1 MSKITVAENYSKNIE
16 KLKADLGVSNV
27 MALPKLTKVSINV
40 GLGVNRT
47 NKEMVEYIE
56 ESLGKIT
63 GQKVVKT
70 HAKKAIAGFKLR
82 TGDLVGLRVTL
93 RGTRMY
99 DFLDR
104 LLNITLPRIRDFK
117 GIEVKQFDAQGNLTL
132 GFRDQ
137 VPFAELGHDVL
148 DRPFGLTMTI
158 TIAKSDHD
166 KSPKVLQAL
175 GFPMKL
181 Q

>member
-1 MSKITVAENYSKNIE
+1 MKINVAENYKTKTE
-16 KLKADLGVSNV
+16 QLKTDLAVSNV
-27 MALPKLTKVSINV
+27 MALPKLTKVSVNV
-40 GLGVNRT
+40 GLGLHRT

-56 ESLGKIT
+56 QSLTKIT

-93 RGTRMY
+93 RGTQMH

-104 LLNITLPRIRDFK
+104 LINITLPRIRDFK
-117 GIEVKQFDAQGNLTL
+117 GIDEKQFDKQGNLTL

-158 TIAKSDHD
+158 TIAQSDHE
-166 KSPKVLQAL
+166 KSPKMLKAL
-175 GFPMKL
+175 GFPMKI

>member
-1 MSKITVAENYSKNIE
+1 MKISVAENYQAKIE
-16 KLKADLGVSNV
+16 QLKADLGLKNV
-27 MALPKLTKVSINV
+27 MALPRLTKVSINV
-40 GLGVNRT
+40 GLGLHRT

-56 ESLGKIT
+56 QSLSKIT

-93 RGTRMY
+93 RGKRMY
-99 DFLDR
+99 GFIDR

-117 GIEVKQFDAQGNLTL
+117 GIEVNQFDNQGNLTL

-158 TIAKSDHD
+158 TIKQSNKD
-166 KSPKVLQAL
+166 KSPKLLRAL